1 MDINFILIYSPYR
14 ARTTPSASV
23 PPSITTP
30 CHPMIRV
37 RARIAAPVSR
47 YDPHWPMHWPRHS
60 SSRTA
65 GTRSHIR
72 HIGRSIDDR
81 SRARG
86 VLRARAIHGFLAKQV
101 GELTI
106 CRVSSTVQL
115 QVELISNWTTKSIL
129 ELRIGFRG
137 NVNFCEGETKKRRMN
152 SLSVL
157 TVLST
162 KRTQFFYF
170 FIILFRVWYKD
181 PNMCHLTWGT
191 IKQKLLYNCKQR
203 KWVF

>member
-23 PPSITTP
+23 PPSTTTP

-47 YDPHWPMHWPRHS
+47 YDRHWPMHWPRHS

-129 ELRIGFRG
+129 ELKIGFRG
-137 NVNFCEGETKKRRMN
+137 NANFCVGETKKRRMN

-162 KRTQFFYF
+162 KRTQFF
-170 FIILFRVWYKD
+170 
-181 PNMCHLTWGT
+181 
-191 IKQKLLYNCKQR
+191 
-203 KWVF
+203 